1 MSSLFN
7 VFKCSYTECKNTVQI
22 PQYGQTKIS
31 IKYLSITLICFIIL
45 QQKIVSNTLQ
55 KRLLSLTN
63 NFELVFIEVKSVLN
77 YRLMSIRIHYRQR
90 KADAN
95 KTC

>member
-1 MSSLFN
+1 MQLHRMQKHSTNPTVWSN
-7 VFKCSYTECKNTVQI
+7 KNINQ
-22 PQYGQTKIS
+22 IS
-31 IKYLSITLICFIIL
+31 INHSNMFYYTTTKL
-45 QQKIVSNTLQ
+45 IVSNTLQ

-77 YRLMSIRIHYRQR
+77 YRLMSIRIHYMQR